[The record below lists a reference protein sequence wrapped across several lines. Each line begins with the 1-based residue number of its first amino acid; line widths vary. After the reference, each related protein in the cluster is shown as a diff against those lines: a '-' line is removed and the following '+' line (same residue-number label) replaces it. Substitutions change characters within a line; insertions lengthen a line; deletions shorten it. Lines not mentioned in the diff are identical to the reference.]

1 MPSIT
6 LSSFLTQVS
15 TSHIL
20 HQFNHTCFYVISR
33 TLNQLPAIV
42 WFYFSSAV
50 FCCFFFHNL
59 SNQIPILIIVT
70 ISTFRS
76 IVNRLYYNSLRSLIS
91 PFSRDSKTKIE
102 FKNLTPYYYLQYS
115 RTLRLSDSQTL
126 NPLASLV
133 SHHIFPSLLSP
144 LFPFRCQSSSTVASL
159 ISVFLHLL

>member
-1 MPSIT
+1 MSYPVH
-6 LSSFLTQVS
+6 L
-15 TSHIL
+15 
-20 HQFNHTCFYVISR
+20 ISYQR
-33 TLNQLPAIV
+33 LFGFIFPAL
-42 WFYFSSAV
+42 FFAV
-50 FCCFFFHNL
+50 FFFTICLIF
-59 SNQIPILIIVT
+59 SFNQIPILIIVT

-76 IVNRLYYNSLRSLIS
+76 IVNRLYYNSLRSLIL